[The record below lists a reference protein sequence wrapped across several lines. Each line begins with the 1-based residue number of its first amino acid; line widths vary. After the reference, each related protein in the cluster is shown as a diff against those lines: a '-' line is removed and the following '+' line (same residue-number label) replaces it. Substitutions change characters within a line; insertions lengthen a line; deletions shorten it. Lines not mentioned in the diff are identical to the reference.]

1 MRATAAAAARTRI
14 HLVMLAAL
22 VVMLGVQP
30 LLAHASALVG
40 MIGDTTFAV
49 LSLAVFLTLCQ
60 RQRDRRTGTLLFVPA
75 LLCNF
80 ALVALSGRSRD
91 AAALAFHAAVVLFLG
106 FAVVVVVRQLTTTT
120 VIRADHVLGA
130 VGGYVLAALAWSH
143 VYTITYMLVPGAFG
157 VSPDIASQLAD
168 WQQRRTLFNHLSFTT
183 LTSIGYG
190 DITPVGSPL
199 YALTWIETIFGQF
212 YMATVVAQLVGLKM
226 AQVTNASPPKDE

>member
-1 MRATAAAAARTRI
+1 
-14 HLVMLAAL
+14 MLGAL
-22 VVMLGVQP
+22 VIALAVQP
-30 LLAHASALVG
+30 LMAHMSPIVG
-40 MIGDTTFAV
+40 AVADTSSGL

-60 RQRDRRTGTLLFVPA
+60 RARDRRTGVALFVPV

-80 ALVALSGRSRD
+80 ALVLLPGPHRD
-91 AAALAFHAAVVLFLG
+91 LAGYGFHVFVILFLG
-106 FAVVVVVRQLTTTT
+106 FAVVVVVRQLTRAT
-120 VIRADHVLGA
+120 VIRGDHVLGA

-143 VYTITYMLVPGAFG
+143 VYAITYMLVPSAFG

-199 YALTWIETIFGQF
+199 YALMWVETIFGQF

-226 AQVTNASPPKDE
+226 AQITNASSPRDE

>member
-1 MRATAAAAARTRI
+1 
-14 HLVMLAAL
+14 MLGAL
-22 VVMLGVQP
+22 VLVLAVQP
-30 LLAHASALVG
+30 LMADVSPGVGAIADAASG
-40 MIGDTTFAV
+40 V

-60 RQRDRRTGTLLFVPA
+60 RARDRRTGVGLFVPV

-80 ALVALSGRSRD
+80 ALVLLPRPGREL
-91 AAALAFHAAVVLFLG
+91 AAYAFHVFVILFLG
-106 FAVVVVVRQLTTTT
+106 FAVVVVVSQLTRTT
-120 VIRADHVLGA
+120 VIRGDHVLGA

-143 VYTITYMLVPGAFG
+143 VYAITYMLAPSAFG

-199 YALTWIETIFGQF
+199 YALMWTETIFGQF

-226 AQVTNASPPKDE
+226 AQVTNAPPPEDA

>member
-1 MRATAAAAARTRI
+1 
-14 HLVMLAAL
+14 MLGAL
-22 VVMLGVQP
+22 VLVLAVQP
-30 LLAHASALVG
+30 LMADVSPGIGAVADASSGL
-40 MIGDTTFAV
+40 

-60 RQRDRRTGTLLFVPA
+60 RTRDRRTGVALFVPV

-80 ALVALSGRSRD
+80 ALVLLPRPGREL
-91 AAALAFHAAVVLFLG
+91 AAYAFHVFVILFLG
-106 FAVVVVVRQLTTTT
+106 FAVVVVVSQLTRTT
-120 VIRADHVLGA
+120 VIRGDHVLGA

-143 VYTITYMLVPGAFG
+143 VYAITYMLVPSAFG
-157 VSPDIASQLAD
+157 MSPDIASQLAD

-199 YALTWIETIFGQF
+199 YALMWTETIFGQF

-226 AQVTNASPPKDE
+226 AQVTNAPPPEDA